1 MTMRWTAV
9 LLFLLT
15 FPPFAAAQESVVT
28 GLSTNTIALNSTFD
42 GSELFVFGAIR
53 RDSPTLPGAK
63 PLDIIITIKGP
74 ERAVTVRRKE
84 RWFGIWVNAESVRV
98 RAVPS
103 VYAIASTRP
112 LSDLLTETEQL
123 RYQIGMDQA
132 VRRVAG
138 HPALND
144 TAPFAEAVVR
154 LRRANGLYT
163 IAEDGV
169 SLAEDTLFQ
178 ARFNL
183 PANLI
188 EGTYA
193 AEFFLV
199 RGLEVINS
207 GETKISVRKTGIES
221 WIYNL
226 AYDQPLIYGMLS
238 VLAALIA
245 GWLAATGFRLLKR

>member
-74 ERAVTVRRKE
+74 ERPVTVRRKE

-123 RYQIGMDQA
+123 RYQRHRTLCRSGCPAPSRQRSLHDC
-132 VRRVAG
+132 RGWRVARRG
-138 HPALND
+138 H
-144 TAPFAEAVVR
+144 
-154 LRRANGLYT
+154 
-163 IAEDGV
+163 
-169 SLAEDTLFQ
+169 
-178 ARFNL
+178 
-183 PANLI
+183 
-188 EGTYA
+188 
-193 AEFFLV
+193 LV
-199 RGLEVINS
+199 PG
-207 GETKISVRKTGIES
+207 
-221 WIYNL
+221 
-226 AYDQPLIYGMLS
+226 PLQS
-238 VLAALIA
+238 S
-245 GWLAATGFRLLKR
+245 RQSH